1 MQHVIVTG
9 MHRSGT
15 SVVARMCQ
23 LIGVDLGP
31 EHALMQGGP
40 ENPDGFFEH
49 RWIKEINEQVL
60 ERLGGTWQSPPR
72 LPPGWQDSALL
83 TDLRSQAAT
92 ALADLERAADGPLVG
107 FKDPRAC
114 LTLDLWKPL
123 ACEPRVVVV
132 VRDPSEVAASLDTR
146 DGLPHEAGIDL
157 WNRYTTS
164 VLDSAPDAHI
174 VIHSRIFKE
183 PDEVIRTLAQVLGL
197 PADAARVTSAIEAI
211 RPELRRSSGSPLGD
225 GAASRFAAWLF
236 EELRAGRRPAPA
248 VLAALHEA
256 WNGREARPTEQSLL
270 PALTGTTAR
279 EPAERVEPLRG
290 SGSRA
295 AMARDLDEAEQH
307 RRRLWYDLEHH
318 HARIIRRSDDLI
330 SGEDDPD
337 RHFPTFVLIG
347 AQYTRIRWLRDHLV
361 EHPDVAVTSDATRFF
376 DRHFGRGLAWYREQ
390 LAETVGARARGE
402 YGPSY
407 LDWRYGPARTAARLD
422 GVLPD
427 VRLLAVLCDP
437 VERAFRAFVR
447 HRRAGR
453 IADDHDL
460 VAYVETTHPD
470 GDAHGLI
477 AGGSYGRSL
486 GPYVERFGERLLV
499 VTEEELERD
508 PDGYR
513 SRCLHHVGVAA
524 DHLRPVPRPKLRLE
538 SERLSRGDRATL
550 LHRFRDDLAELAELT
565 DIDVEAW
572 IRR

>member
-1 MQHVIVTG
+1 VQHVIVTG

-23 LIGVDLGP
+23 LLGVDLGP

-49 RWIKEINEQVL
+49 RWIKEVNEQVL

-72 LPPGWQDSALL
+72 LPPGWQDSPLL
-83 TDLRSQAAT
+83 TDLRSQAAA

-146 DGLPHEAGIDL
+146 DGLPHDAGIDL
-157 WNRYTTS
+157 WNRYTVS
-164 VLDSAPDAHI
+164 VLTGAPDAHI
-174 VIHSRIFKE
+174 VVHPRIFAE
-183 PDEVIRTLAQVLGL
+183 PEEVIRTLAQALGL
-197 PADAARVTSAIEAI
+197 PADATRITSAVEAI

-225 GAASRFAAWLF
+225 GAASRFATWLF

-256 WNGREARPTEQSLL
+256 WNGPQVRPTGQSLL
-270 PALTGTTAR
+270 PALRGTTAR
-279 EPAERVEPLRG
+279 EPAGRVEPLRG

-307 RRRLWYDLEHH
+307 RRRLWYDLERH
-318 HARIIRRSDDLI
+318 HARIVRRSDDL
-330 SGEDDPD
+330 SSRDDDPD
-337 RHFPTFVLIG
+337 QRFPTFLLIG
-347 AQYTRIRWLRDHLV
+347 AQHTRIRWLRDQLV
-361 EHPDVAVTSDATRFF
+361 QHPEVAATSDATRFF
-376 DRHFGRGLAWYREQ
+376 DRRFGRGLAWYLDRV
-390 LAETVGARARGE
+390 AETVGARARGE
-402 YGPSY
+402 YAPSY
-407 LDWRYGPARTAARLD
+407 LDWRYGPDRTAARID

-437 VERAFRAFVR
+437 AERAFRAFVR
-447 HRRAGR
+447 HQRAGR
-453 IADDHDL
+453 IAVDHGL
-460 VAYVETTHPD
+460 VTYVEATHPD

-477 AGGSYGRSL
+477 TGGWYGRSL
-486 GPYVERFGERLLV
+486 RPYLERFGERLLV

-508 PDGYR
+508 PGG
-513 SRCLHHVGVAA
+513 CLSHCLRHIGVAA
-524 DHLRPVPRPKLRLE
+524 EHPGPVPRPKLRYE
-538 SERLSRGDRATL
+538 SERLSRGDRAAL
-550 LHRFRDDLAELAELT
+550 LHWFRDDLSDLAELT
-565 DIDVEAW
+565 DIDIGAW
-572 IRR
+572 MHR